1 MINIEYSYFD
11 VAANEKETK
20 DHFTKISKYN
30 ISVVSLDV
38 FNLKIAQNIF
48 SNKTKLATII
58 DYPCGLLDP
67 NSRIKAVEHAINA
80 GTNIVEMVL
89 PSHFASNRKYDKFRS
104 DVKNIKE
111 ICLDN
116 SISLRYILDY
126 RIYSYGLLYRISQ
139 ILSEEYQIFDILLST
154 GYGIDDIYDNIIAG
168 ALIKKKVPKIN
179 PISNGNIWLNKHI
192 EAINKAEIDSIR
204 FQSINSLDLM
214 DKNYDL

>member
-58 DYPCGLLDP
+58 DYPCGLLDT
-67 NSRIKAVEHAINA
+67 NSRIKAVEYAINA

-192 EAINKAEIDSIR
+192 EAINKAEIDGIR